1 MSTASV
7 KPSSTR
13 RAAANLSVL
22 DLVLAAAIALVFA
35 ASVAVHYPNFRSQN
49 AATSASEWNS
59 QPAPE
64 PGLAKA
70 RIGFARV
77 LGG

>member
-1 MSTASV
+1 MSIASA
-7 KPSSTR
+7 KPSSAR
-13 RAAANLSVL
+13 RAGAKLSVL
-22 DLVLAAAIALVFA
+22 DLLLAAAITLAF
-35 ASVAVHYPNFRSQN
+35 VADIAVQYPHFRSQN
-49 AATSASEWNS
+49 TATSVSERNGQS
-59 QPAPE
+59 ATE